1 MKYLKLFENF
11 NKNEYKNI
19 VIGKGPKYDIFVK
32 EFAKLNNNK
41 NILPIYINGTD
52 SNEIQG
58 IRNIFNQ
65 KNSDFEL
72 STNFS
77 NNPNRNYTW
86 PEVIYTYKNLDASNK
101 NDDLTSDEIDN
112 ITSGYLFFDFK
123 SMNLCLQEIEYP
135 ESFLVNS
142 LKEYNIDFDTNKLIN
157 QDKSLKTRQTLQE
170 ILRQCGSAHGWQ
182 HDKDPLMATYF
193 ENAQKT
199 GVLNPGDLDH
209 YGYFKII
216 SVE

>member
-19 VIGKGPKYDIFVK
+19 IIGKGPRYDTFVK
-32 EFAKLNNNK
+32 EFAKLNNK

-52 SNEIQG
+52 SNEIRG
-58 IRNIFNQ
+58 IRNIYNQ
-65 KNSDFEL
+65 ENSDFEL
-72 STNFS
+72 STSFV

-86 PEVIYTYKNLDASNK
+86 PEVIYTYKNLDDA
-101 NDDLTSDEIDN
+101 N
-112 ITSGYLFFDFK
+112 ITSGYLFFDFEK
-123 SMNLCLQEIEYP
+123 MNLCLQETEYP
-135 ESFLVNS
+135 ESFLVNA
-142 LKEYNIDFDTNKLIN
+142 LKEWNIDFDTNKLIN
-157 QDKSLKTRQTLQE
+157 QDKSIKTRKTLEE
-170 ILRQCGSAHGWQ
+170 ILRQCGLNHIDA
-182 HDKDPLMATYF
+182 HDKDPLMSTYF

>member
-19 VIGKGPKYDIFVK
+19 VIGKGPKYDIFIK

-52 SNEIQG
+52 SNEIRG
-58 IRNIFNQ
+58 IRNWE
-65 KNSDFEL
+65 KNGAFEL
-72 STNFS
+72 STSFV

-86 PEVIYTYKNLDASNK
+86 PEVIYTYKNLDVSHK
-101 NDDLTSDEIDN
+101 NDDIISDEIAN

-123 SMNLCLQEIEYP
+123 TMNLCLQEIEYP
-135 ESFLVNS
+135 ESFLIDD
-142 LKEYNIDFDTNKLIN
+142 LKEYGIDFDTNKPIN
-157 QDKSLKTRQTLQE
+157 LDKSLKTRKTLQE
-170 ILRQCGSAHGWQ
+170 ILRQCGFAHEGQ
-182 HDKDPLMATYF
+182 HDKNPLMVTYF

-209 YGYFKII
+209 FGYFKII

>member
-19 VIGKGPKYDIFVK
+19 VIGKGPRYDIFVK

-41 NILPIYINGTD
+41 NILPIYINGKD
-52 SNEIQG
+52 SNEIRG
-58 IRNIFNQ
+58 GNRDMS
-65 KNSDFEL
+65 KVELDFEL
-72 STNFS
+72 STSFA
-77 NNPNRNYTW
+77 NNKNRNYTW
-86 PEVIYTYKNLDASNK
+86 PEVIYTYKNLDASHK
-101 NDDLTSDEIDN
+101 NDDLSSDEIAN
-112 ITSGYLFFDFK
+112 ITSGYLFFDFEK
-123 SMNLCLQEIEYP
+123 MSLCLQEIEYP
-135 ESFLVNS
+135 ESFL
-142 LKEYNIDFDTNKLIN
+142 DFDTNKLIN
-157 QDKSLKTRQTLQE
+157 QDKSIETRQKLKE
-170 ILRQCGSAHGWQ
+170 ILRQCGFAHDWQ

-193 ENAQKT
+193 KNAQET

>member
-19 VIGKGPKYDIFVK
+19 IIGKGPRYDTFVK
-32 EFAKLNNNK
+32 EFAKLNNK

-52 SNEIQG
+52 SNEIIG
-58 IRNIFNQ
+58 NRNIYNQ
-65 KNSDFEL
+65 ENSDFEL
-72 STNFS
+72 STSFVD
-77 NNPNRNYTW
+77 NPNRNYTW
-86 PEVIYTYKNLDASNK
+86 PEVIYTYKNLD
-101 NDDLTSDEIDN
+101 DVN
-112 ITSGYLFFDFK
+112 ITSGYLFFDFEK
-123 SMNLCLQEIEYP
+123 MNLCLQETEYP
-135 ESFLVNS
+135 ESFLVNA
-142 LKEYNIDFDTNKLIN
+142 LKKWNIDFDTNKLIN
-157 QDKSLKTRQTLQE
+157 QDKSIKTRKTLQE
-170 ILRQCGSAHGWQ
+170 ILIQCGLNHIDA
-182 HDKDPLMATYF
+182 HDKDPLMSTYF

>member
-19 VIGKGPKYDIFVK
+19 VIGKGPKYDIFIK
-32 EFAKLNNNK
+32 EFAKLNKK
-41 NILPIYINGTD
+41 NILPIYINGED
-52 SNEIQG
+52 SHEIRG
-58 IRNIFNQ
+58 IRNWK
-65 KNSDFEL
+65 KNGAFEL
-72 STNFS
+72 STSFV

-86 PEVIYTYKNLDASNK
+86 PEVIYTYKNLSHTHK
-101 NDDLTSDEIDN
+101 NDDLASDQIAN

-123 SMNLCLQEIEYP
+123 SMNLCLQKIEYP
-135 ESFLVNS
+135 ESFLIDN
-142 LKEYNIDFDTNKLIN
+142 LKEYGIDFDTNKPIN
-157 QDKSLKTRQTLQE
+157 QDNSRETIKSLEE
-170 ILRQCGSAHGWQ
+170 ILRQCGGAFEWQ

-209 YGYFKII
+209 FGYFKII

>member
-19 VIGKGPKYDIFVK
+19 VIGKGPEYDIFIE
-32 EFAKLNNNK
+32 EFAKLNNKK
-41 NILPIYINGTD
+41 NILPIYINGEG
-52 SNEIQG
+52 SNEIRG
-58 IRNIFNQ
+58 IRGWK
-65 KNSDFEL
+65 KNNAFEL
-72 STNFS
+72 STLFA

-86 PEVIYTYKNLDASNK
+86 PEVIYTYKNLDASHK
-101 NDDLTSDEIDN
+101 NDDIVSDEIAN

-123 SMNLCLQEIEYP
+123 TMNLCLQEIEYP
-135 ESFLVNS
+135 ESFLIDS
-142 LKEYNIDFDTNKLIN
+142 LKEWGIDFDTNKPIN
-157 QDKSLKTRQTLQE
+157 QDNSLKTIKSLEE
-170 ILRQCGSAHGWQ
+170 ILRQCGFAFDWQ
-182 HDKDPLMATYF
+182 HEKDPLMSTYF
-193 ENAQKT
+193 ENAQNT

>member
-19 VIGKGPKYDIFVK
+19 IIGKGPRYDTFVK
-32 EFAKLNNNK
+32 EFAKLNNK

-52 SNEIQG
+52 SNEIRG
-58 IRNIFNQ
+58 GTRNIHNQ
-65 KNSDFEL
+65 ENSDFEL

-86 PEVIYTYKNLDASNK
+86 PEVIYTYKNLDASHK
-101 NDDLTSDEIDN
+101 DVTSDEIAN
-112 ITSGYLFFDFK
+112 ITSGYLFFDFEK
-123 SMNLCLQEIEYP
+123 MNLCLQETEYP
-135 ESFLVNS
+135 ESFLFNP
-142 LKEYNIDFDTNKLIN
+142 LKEWNIDFDTNKLIN
-157 QDKSLKTRQTLQE
+157 QDKSIKTRQTLKE
-170 ILRQCGSAHGWQ
+170 ILVQCGLNHIDAY
-182 HDKDPLMATYF
+182 DKDPLMSTYF